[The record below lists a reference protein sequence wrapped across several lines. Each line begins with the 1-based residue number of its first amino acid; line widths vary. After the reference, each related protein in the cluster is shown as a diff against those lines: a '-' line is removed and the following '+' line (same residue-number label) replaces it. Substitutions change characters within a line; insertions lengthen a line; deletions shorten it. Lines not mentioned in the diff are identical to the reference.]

1 MLSETLAY
9 LNSNSGALTVVFTAV
24 VTISTVAYAILTWN
38 LVSETRRMREVQ
50 TEPRIE
56 ITLKSLDYAINIV
69 RLHIRNIGL
78 GPAKNIRFTS
88 HISSGGDVAEKLLE
102 EFNKANFLK
111 VGLKYFGP
119 GHELYSGYTQITKDF
134 DAKIASVLIYDVE
147 YESFTG
153 KKYKDPITID
163 ISERKGATQLGKP
176 NLYAI
181 AQSIEAIEKE
191 FSHVVS
197 GFKKIHADVYTTKDR
212 DREEADEM
220 ALVEKMK
227 EEKKNS

>member
-1 MLSETLAY
+1 MLSETIVY

-24 VTISTVAYAILTWN
+24 VTISTVAYAILTWS
-38 LVSETRRMREVQ
+38 LVSETKKLREVQ

-88 HISSGGDVAEKLLE
+88 HISYGGDVAEKLLE
-102 EFNKANFLK
+102 EFNTANFLK

-153 KKYKDPITID
+153 KKYKDQITID
-163 ISERKGATQLGKP
+163 ISERKGTTELGKP

>member
-1 MLSETLAY
+1 MLSETIVY

-24 VTISTVAYAILTWN
+24 VTISTVAYAILTWS
-38 LVSETRRMREVQ
+38 LVSETKRMREVQ

-134 DAKIASVLIYDVE
+134 DAKIASVLLYDVE

-153 KKYKDPITID
+153 KKYKDQITID
-163 ISERKGATQLGKP
+163 ISERKGTTQLGKP

-220 ALVEKMK
+220 ALVEKKK

>member
-1 MLSETLAY
+1 MLSETIVY

-24 VTISTVAYAILTWN
+24 VTISTVAYAILTWS
-38 LVSETRRMREVQ
+38 LVSETKRMREVQ

-134 DAKIASVLIYDVE
+134 DVKIASVLIYDVE

-153 KKYKDPITID
+153 KKYKDQITID
-163 ISERKGATQLGKP
+163 ISERKGTTQLGKP

>member
-1 MLSETLAY
+1 MLSETIVY

-24 VTISTVAYAILTWN
+24 VTISTVAYAILTWS
-38 LVSETRRMREVQ
+38 LVSETKRMREVQ

-119 GHELYSGYTQITKDF
+119 GHEFYSGYTQITKDF

-153 KKYKDPITID
+153 KKYKDQITID
-163 ISERKGATQLGKP
+163 ISERKGTTQFGKP